1 MNGFGKTQIPRLQLQ
16 PTHFY
21 WTSSLTLSLPHSNS
35 RLMIAFTPLKRSFF
49 ALRSC
54 QAKGVRMQAQKACEP
69 ETGKEAPSEH
79 EVSEPPS
86 TPQQSE
92 LPVTKETTNDVN
104 QPLAHPFVKAKDAIY
119 SPLTSDNVAM
129 KPKPPPVKKPEVM
142 YRTSAPIY
150 DPQVASDIYS
160 RTMNSQIT
168 LTQRKLLSL
177 SPEVRSQVC
186 EATSNQQV
194 PWVSAQTAPTDQ
206 NFVDAITSIEPDDE
220 EIGRAHV

>member
-1 MNGFGKTQIPRLQLQ
+1 
-16 PTHFY
+16 
-21 WTSSLTLSLPHSNS
+21 
-35 RLMIAFTPLKRSFF
+35 
-49 ALRSC
+49 
-54 QAKGVRMQAQKACEP
+54 MQAQKACEP
-69 ETGKEAPSEH
+69 ETGKEAPSER

-129 KPKPPPVKKPEVM
+129 KPKPPPVKKPEVT

-160 RTMNSQIT
+160 
-168 LTQRKLLSL
+168 
-177 SPEVRSQVC
+177 
-186 EATSNQQV
+186 
-194 PWVSAQTAPTDQ
+194 
-206 NFVDAITSIEPDDE
+206 
-220 EIGRAHV
+220 